1 MGVVAVVV
9 GLREGEEERESE
21 EEEESEGL
29 LSCGGEELGWR
40 EERESIVVRDGFEF

>member
-1 MGVVAVVV
+1 MVV
-9 GLREGEEERESE
+9 GLREGEEERESEEEEE